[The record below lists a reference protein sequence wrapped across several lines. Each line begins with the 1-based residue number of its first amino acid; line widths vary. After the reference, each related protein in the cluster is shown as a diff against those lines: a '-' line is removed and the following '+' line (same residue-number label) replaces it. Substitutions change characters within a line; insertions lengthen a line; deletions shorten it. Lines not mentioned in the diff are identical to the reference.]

1 MTARSRPWQPG
12 IAPAITAIAQRDHIT
27 EDQAARNRIASA
39 YERLAAAIQHRAAV
53 EGRIRARL
61 LPQLTCNEG
70 DH

>member
-1 MTARSRPWQPG
+1 MTGMQATLR
-12 IAPAITAIAQRDHIT
+12 AIAERDHIT